1 MPLRTFFL
9 RHGRGQRIN
18 INGSLEEADSKF
30 HGLGRVQDLSGR
42 HNCRYGGNSKRIR
55 ELELE
60 VEPEGVTEL
69 LPSQNKT

>member
-9 RHGRGQRIN
+9 LHGRGQRIN

-30 HGLGRVQDLSGR
+30 HGLGRVQDFSGR
-42 HNCRYGGNSKRIR
+42 HYCRYSRNSKRIK
-55 ELELE
+55 ELELG

-69 LPSQNKT
+69 LQSQNKT

>member
-9 RHGRGQRIN
+9 RHGSGQRIN

-30 HGLGRVQDLSGR
+30 HGLGRVQDFSGG